1 MSPTR
6 TLTRLGSA
14 FLVVACFAFVLV
26 TTVKADTVQ
35 WSTTRADETL
45 TSSLSQTLDTSAF
58 IKTSGGSELA
68 TSAYRSIQV
77 SDLVGG
83 TVGDGIV
90 RADCL
95 VVVPVPEPAT
105 LLLLG
110 TGLAGVAGGIRRRS
124 KARL

>member
-14 FLVVACFAFVLV
+14 FFVVACFAFVLV
-26 TTVKADTVQ
+26 ATVKADTVQ

-45 TSSLSQTLDTSAF
+45 TNSLWQTVDSSVFTKQT
-58 IKTSGGSELA
+58 GGTELA
-68 TSAYRSIQV
+68 SAYRGIQP
-77 SDLVGG
+77 SDVLGL
-83 TVGDGIV
+83 TIGDGNEQV
-90 RADCL
+90 NCL
-95 VVVPVPEPAT
+95 VTVVPEPAT

-124 KARL
+124 KARP